1 MSKRAKLLMVSLVA
15 TGLLVFS
22 FAGIAQADGPNDAD
36 DCPCGLGGP
45 YGLGA
50 THSEAVSELLGL
62 THEEIETQRHE
73 GKSLVEIAAAQ
84 GVSEDALVEAIMAV
98 KKEAIQQRVE
108 AGILTQEK
116 ANLMLQ
122 QMEQRTHQTVNR
134 TSVGPP
140 EWSGGSGN
148 GNGNG
153 NGRGAYRGK
162 MGNGNGQGAGMPS
175 WPRWGRG
182 SR

>member
-36 DCPCGLGGP
+36 DCSCGEGGP

-73 GKSLVEIAAAQ
+73 EGKSLVEIAAAQ
-84 GVSEDALVEAIMAV
+84 GVSEDALVETIMAA
-98 KKEAIQQRVE
+98 KKEAVL
-108 AGILTQEK
+108 AGVADGTLTQEQ
-116 ANLMLQ
+116 ADLMLK
-122 QMEQRTHQTVNR
+122 QMEQRTQQAINR

-140 EWSGGSGN
+140 DWSKGQ
-148 GNGNG
+148 
-153 NGRGAYRGK
+153 GRGACTGE
-162 MGNGNGQGAGMPS
+162 AGLGTGPGGMH
-175 WPRWGRG
+175 RWGRG
-182 SR
+182 LR